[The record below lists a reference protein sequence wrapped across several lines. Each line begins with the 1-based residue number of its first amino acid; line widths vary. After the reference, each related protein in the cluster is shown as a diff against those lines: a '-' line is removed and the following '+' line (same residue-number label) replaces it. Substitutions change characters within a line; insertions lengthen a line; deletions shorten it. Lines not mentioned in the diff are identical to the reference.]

1 MSSIRIKNR
10 ETHLESVLASAH
22 REGELHVDDVVGNP
36 TIISAPT
43 ARQGTGVG
51 LGHELLRL
59 R

>member
-1 MSSIRIKNR
+1 MSFIRTKIR
-10 ETHLESVLASAH
+10 EKYLESVLASAH

-51 LGHELLRL
+51 LGHKLLRL